1 MASNNNQGALLTL
14 GLFCKEIAVPKM
26 SVRYSPST
34 ALLCLV
40 NNRSITK
47 ADTVVN
53 GTLITYTPQLLAS
66 CRCGVCG
73 LILFHEATFISFAFI
88 ISLWFEEN
96 KYIGFVLSLALASMM
111 VFFCYTV

>member
-1 MASNNNQGALLTL
+1 MASNNQGALLTL
-14 GLFCKEIAVPKM
+14 ALFCKDIAAPKT
-26 SVRYSPST
+26 SVRYSPSM
-34 ALLCLV
+34 ALLRLV
-40 NNRSITK
+40 NNSSIMK

-66 CRCGVCG
+66 RCCGVCG
-73 LILFHEATFISFAFI
+73 LMLFHEATFISFAFI